1 MADQADGSIIIDTEI
16 NSDGFKAGSAELLA
30 AIKALSTEVKNLGQ
44 TLKELF
50 SKPLTPE
57 INTGGAEDKVAELE
71 AKVQELQASLEE
83 LQNTNGSGTPTPETA
98 TPQVNIGGVTE
109 KASGLQR
116 EIDAVNSS
124 VQKLEPTFQKAMSGS
139 ESAMTSFEGKASTLE
154 SKIAELQERLD
165 AVGQTQFPTQEY
177 AELCAETEKAGQKLE
192 SLLNKQEKMQALG
205 VSENSA
211 QWKNLQYDLDLTAQK
226 YDRLEAA
233 KAKMEASGT
242 AFQAGVDTTQYA
254 QMESALASAIS
265 QIQQMRSEIQQTN
278 SAWAQ
283 MPTLSGYIRSAF
295 QSVANAVRTAFNG
308 IATVVTHPLQAA
320 DRLFGAIIQKAGR
333 LVSTMAKFT
342 VGKLVSGL
350 KSAAS
355 SMAKMLFHSKKMNGQ
370 FGGLISGAKKFALS
384 LLGARGVWAL
394 LRKAVSAYMAEN
406 QQLSNTLSAC
416 WSGIGNLLGPII
428 TRIINLVAQAVAY
441 VTAFLK
447 LFGIYG
453 KTASKEISSAGGAAS
468 KATDKLKRQ
477 LAAFDEL
484 NILSDNSSDGGGG
497 GGGAGD
503 LGSLPDVTLPDW
515 AKLMVEQIKAGDWA
529 AAANT
534 LAAKLNEMVDT
545 VDWAG
550 VGDKIGYY
558 LNGALTFLATFIQN
572 FDWKNLASR
581 FAELLNHIITGVD
594 WGNLGV
600 ILTGKWAIIL
610 KSLDGFFGTLDGAA
624 VSKAITDFMYGT
636 VNAADWI
643 GIAGSLAKNISNFI
657 SDIDFSAL
665 AEALSTQ
672 IRTALQSMVAAVE
685 NFDWAMLG
693 RKIADFLNG
702 IDWSGIFSDLT
713 RLLGGLLIGAL
724 NLLVGFVDQV
734 DWTGLADEIWACLE
748 SLTTDIDWDGFGEL
762 LGKFVSGAITGVL
775 DLITSLFSDHDWGE
789 MVQNLIGSLGEALGA
804 VIENIDWL
812 GLLESLATALISI
825 IVQIPSIIVGA
836 IGGISDLLASL
847 FEAIGLDS
855 IAGFFRG
862 IGDAMRDAGSWLKEN
877 LVDPVVN
884 WVKNLFGIH
893 SPSTVFAEIGTF
905 LIDGLK
911 QGISN
916 AWHKITDF
924 FSGVIE
930 RLKTFFSNAW
940 SSIKSTATTAW
951 AGIKGVISSAWNGIK
966 SGVSSACNT
975 VKTGISNAWSAIKSG
990 TTSAWNGIKS
1000 GLSSAW
1006 TSIKTTASS
1015 TWTNLKT
1022 TVSNGWN
1029 NIKANTSTVW
1039 NGVKAT
1045 LSSTWSNI
1053 KSTAS
1058 STWNSMKT
1066 TASSAWNSMK
1076 STASSTW
1083 SNIKS
1088 SLSSTWSSIK
1098 SIASS
1103 TWSGIKNA
1111 IQNQGWS
1118 GVGSNICNGIA
1129 NGISSGWSWL
1139 KNKVS
1144 SLASSL
1150 LSAAKSALGIHS
1162 PSRLFR
1168 DEIGLNIGYG
1178 VGEGVEASQPSI
1190 LKSVSGVAD
1199 AIADEFN
1206 AGDYKVGNIV
1216 PTSEV
1221 DGALSSFSD
1230 KISGSFTSL
1239 LDRLQAIADN
1249 ITFAV
1254 PAVAGGVVPYK
1265 AAAAA
1270 ASGGGADIGTTIETS
1285 NDALASVVTQ
1295 VVTNATAAIVTAIQ
1309 NYSGTTVNFDK
1320 TAIAE
1325 STIREINRRTRA
1337 TGKSPLE

>member
-441 VTAFLK
+441 ITTFLK
-447 LFGIYG
+447 LFGVFG
-453 KTASKEISSAGGAAS
+453 KSTTKAINSAGGAAS

-497 GGGAGD
+497 GGGGGD
-503 LGSLPDVTLPDW
+503 AAGSLPDVELPDW
-515 AKLMVEQIKAGDWA
+515 AKLMADQIKAGDWA
-529 AAANT
+529 AAAKT
-534 LAAKLNEMVDT
+534 LTGQLNSMIAG

-558 LNGALTFLATFIQN
+558 LNGALTFLATAILT
-572 FDWKNLASR
+572 FDWYALGADLATSI
-581 FAELLNHIITGVD
+581 NHIIYSVD
-594 WGNLGV
+594 WANLGV
-600 ILTGKWAIIL
+600 VLGAKFIIL
-610 KSLDGFFGTLDGAA
+610 IEG
-624 VSKAITDFMYGT
+624 
-636 VNAADWI
+636 
-643 GIAGSLAKNISNFI
+643 
-657 SDIDFSAL
+657 
-665 AEALSTQ
+665 
-672 IRTALQSMVAAVE
+672 
-685 NFDWAMLG
+685 
-693 RKIADFLNG
+693 
-702 IDWSGIFSDLT
+702 
-713 RLLGGLLIGAL
+713 LGGLFATIDWAALGKALADAFMGLWNAIDWVQAAKTLSDGIIGAL
-724 NLLVGFVDQV
+724 NALSTAIKNVDWQKLGHDV
-734 DWTGLADEIWACLE
+734 ATFIANIDWTGVADALF
-748 SLTTDIDWDGFGEL
+748 DGI
-762 LGKFVSGAITGVL
+762 GA
-775 DLITSLFSDHDWGE
+775 
-789 MVQNLIGSLGEALGA
+789 ALGGIA
-804 VIENIDWL
+804 AFLWGLIEDAWNSVVDWWHENAL
-812 GLLESLATALISI
+812 EDGEFTMAGLLEGIWNGI
-825 IVQIPSIIVGA
+825 KN
-836 IGGISDLLASL
+836 IGTWIYEHIFKPFID
-847 FEAIGLDS
+847 
-855 IAGFFRG
+855 GFK
-862 IGDAMRDAGSWLKEN
+862 AA
-877 LVDPVVN
+877 
-884 WVKNLFGIH
+884 FGIA
-893 SPSTVFAEIGTF
+893 SPSTVMAEQGDFIVQ
-905 LIDGLK
+905 GLL
-911 QGISN
+911 QGITN
-916 AWHKITDF
+916 AWHAITEF
-924 FSGVIE
+924 FSTALSSICDAV
-930 RLKTFFSNAW
+930 SNAW
-940 SSIKSTATTAW
+940 SSIKSWTSTAW
-951 AGIKGVISSAWNGIK
+951 NNVKTTIGGAWDKVKSKTSEICSNVGSKVSSAWESVK
-966 SGVSSACNT
+966 SKTSSVWSN
-975 VKTGISNAWSAIKSG
+975 VKTNVSNAWSNVKSAATSG
-990 TTSAWNGIKS
+990 WTSVKNGVSTAWNNVKSTTTSVWNGVKS
-1000 GLSSAW
+1000 SLSSTW
-1006 TSIKTTASS
+1006 NSVKTTASS

-1045 LSSTWSNI
+1045 LSSTWGNI

-1058 STWNSMKT
+1058 STWNNMKT

-1088 SLSSTWSSIK
+1088 SLSSTWNSIK
-1098 SIASS
+1098 STASS

-1129 NGISSGWSWL
+1129 NGINSGWSWL

-1254 PAVAGGVVPYK
+1254 PAMSGGVVPYK
-1265 AAAAA
+1265 TAAAA

-1285 NDALASVVTQ
+1285 NDVLASVVTQ

>member
-57 INTGGAEDKVAELE
+57 INTGGAEDKVAALE
-71 AKVQELQASLEE
+71 AKVQELQTSLEE
-83 LQNTNGSGTPTPETA
+83 LQNTNGSGTPAPETA

-254 QMESALASAIS
+254 QMESTLSAAAARLDEMRAGTQQSESLMSRLAS
-265 QIQQMRSEIQQTN
+265 
-278 SAWAQ
+278 SARNVA
-283 MPTLSGYIRSAF
+283 SFICRAAKSA
-295 QSVANAVRTAFNG
+295 A
-308 IATVVTHPLQAA
+308 
-320 DRLFGAIIQKAGR
+320 GA
-333 LVSTMAKFT
+333 
-342 VGKLVSGL
+342 LVSGI
-350 KSAAS
+350 KAAAS
-355 SMAKMLFHSKKMNGQ
+355 GMAKMLFHSKKMNSQ

-534 LAAKLNEMVDT
+534 LAAKLNSMIAG

-558 LNGALTFLATFIQN
+558 LNGALTFLATAILT
-572 FDWKNLASR
+572 FDWYALGADLATSI
-581 FAELLNHIITGVD
+581 NHIIYSVD
-594 WGNLGV
+594 WANLGV
-600 ILTGKWAIIL
+600 VLGAKFIIL
-610 KSLDGFFGTLDGAA
+610 IEG
-624 VSKAITDFMYGT
+624 
-636 VNAADWI
+636 
-643 GIAGSLAKNISNFI
+643 
-657 SDIDFSAL
+657 
-665 AEALSTQ
+665 
-672 IRTALQSMVAAVE
+672 
-685 NFDWAMLG
+685 
-693 RKIADFLNG
+693 
-702 IDWSGIFSDLT
+702 
-713 RLLGGLLIGAL
+713 LGGLFATIDWAALGKALADAFMGLWNAIDWVQAAKTLSDGIIGAL
-724 NLLVGFVDQV
+724 NALSTAIKNVDWQKLGHDV
-734 DWTGLADEIWACLE
+734 ATFIANIDWTGVADALF
-748 SLTTDIDWDGFGEL
+748 DGI
-762 LGKFVSGAITGVL
+762 GA
-775 DLITSLFSDHDWGE
+775 
-789 MVQNLIGSLGEALGA
+789 ALGGIA
-804 VIENIDWL
+804 AFLWGLIEDAWNSVVDWWHENAL
-812 GLLESLATALISI
+812 EDGEFTMAGLLEGIWNGI
-825 IVQIPSIIVGA
+825 KN
-836 IGGISDLLASL
+836 IGTWIYEHIFKPFID
-847 FEAIGLDS
+847 
-855 IAGFFRG
+855 GFK
-862 IGDAMRDAGSWLKEN
+862 AA
-877 LVDPVVN
+877 
-884 WVKNLFGIH
+884 FGIA
-893 SPSTVFAEIGTF
+893 SPSTVMAEQGDFIVQ
-905 LIDGLK
+905 GLL
-911 QGISN
+911 QGITN
-916 AWHKITDF
+916 AWHAITEF
-924 FSGVIE
+924 FSTALSSICDAV
-930 RLKTFFSNAW
+930 SNAW
-940 SSIKSTATTAW
+940 SSIKSWTSTAW
-951 AGIKGVISSAWNGIK
+951 NNVKTTIGGAWDKVKSKTSEICSNVGSKVSSAWESVK
-966 SGVSSACNT
+966 SKTSSVWSN
-975 VKTGISNAWSAIKSG
+975 VKTNISNAWSNVKSAATSG
-990 TTSAWNGIKS
+990 WTSVKNGVSTAWNNVKSTTTSVWNGVKS
-1000 GLSSAW
+1000 SLSSTW
-1006 TSIKTTASS
+1006 NSVKTTASS

-1088 SLSSTWSSIK
+1088 SLSSTWNSIK
-1098 SIASS
+1098 STASS

-1129 NGISSGWSWL
+1129 NGINSGWSWL

-1221 DGALSSFSD
+1221 DDALSSFSD

-1285 NDALASVVTQ
+1285 NDALASVITQ

>member
-1 MADQADGSIIIDTEI
+1 MKNDAERGSLMKSDTDI
-16 NSDGFKAGSAELLA
+16 PCVQ
-30 AIKALSTEVKNLGQ
+30 LSTEQ
-44 TLKELF
+44 QATA
-50 SKPLTPE
+50 
-57 INTGGAEDKVAELE
+57 IE
-71 AKVQELQASLEE
+71 AAC
-83 LQNTNGSGTPTPETA
+83 
-98 TPQVNIGGVTE
+98 
-109 KASGLQR
+109 KA
-116 EIDAVNSS
+116 AN
-124 VQKLEPTFQKAMSGS
+124 
-139 ESAMTSFEGKASTLE
+139 
-154 SKIAELQERLD
+154 LD
-165 AVGQTQFPTQEY
+165 A
-177 AELCAETEKAGQKLE
+177 
-192 SLLNKQEKMQALG
+192 
-205 VSENSA
+205 
-211 QWKNLQYDLDLTAQK
+211 
-226 YDRLEAA
+226 
-233 KAKMEASGT
+233 
-242 AFQAGVDTTQYA
+242 
-254 QMESALASAIS
+254 
-265 QIQQMRSEIQQTN
+265 
-278 SAWAQ
+278 
-283 MPTLSGYIRSAF
+283 
-295 QSVANAVRTAFNG
+295 
-308 IATVVTHPLQAA
+308 H
-320 DRLFGAIIQKAGR
+320 
-333 LVSTMAKFT
+333 
-342 VGKLVSGL
+342 
-350 KSAAS
+350 
-355 SMAKMLFHSKKMNGQ
+355 
-370 FGGLISGAKKFALS
+370 
-384 LLGARGVWAL
+384 
-394 LRKAVSAYMAEN
+394 
-406 QQLSNTLSAC
+406 
-416 WSGIGNLLGPII
+416 I
-428 TRIINLVAQAVAY
+428 TRITAKSRAATWAEKLAVRFKLDREDLVV
-441 VTAFLK
+441 K
-447 LFGIYG
+447 
-453 KTASKEISSAGGAAS
+453 
-468 KATDKLKRQ
+468 
-477 LAAFDEL
+477 
-484 NILSDNSSDGGGG
+484 NSYMYCD
-497 GGGAGD
+497 
-503 LGSLPDVTLPDW
+503 
-515 AKLMVEQIKAGDWA
+515 
-529 AAANT
+529 
-534 LAAKLNEMVDT
+534 
-545 VDWAG
+545 
-550 VGDKIGYY
+550 
-558 LNGALTFLATFIQN
+558 AL
-572 FDWKNLASR
+572 DMC
-581 FAELLNHIITGVD
+581 
-594 WGNLGV
+594 
-600 ILTGKWAIIL
+600 
-610 KSLDGFFGTLDGAA
+610 FF
-624 VSKAITDFMYGT
+624 
-636 VNAADWI
+636 
-643 GIAGSLAKNISNFI
+643 
-657 SDIDFSAL
+657 
-665 AEALSTQ
+665 
-672 IRTALQSMVAAVE
+672 
-685 NFDWAMLG
+685 
-693 RKIADFLNG
+693 FLNG
-702 IDWSGIFSDLT
+702 RTPAFAYAGY
-713 RLLGGLLIGAL
+713 
-724 NLLVGFVDQV
+724 
-734 DWTGLADEIWACLE
+734 
-748 SLTTDIDWDGFGEL
+748 
-762 LGKFVSGAITGVL
+762 
-775 DLITSLFSDHDWGE
+775 
-789 MVQNLIGSLGEALGA
+789 
-804 VIENIDWL
+804 
-812 GLLESLATALISI
+812 ISI

-1098 SIASS
+1098 STASS

>member
-57 INTGGAEDKVAELE
+57 INTGGAEDKVAALE

-83 LQNTNGSGTPTPETA
+83 LQNTNGSGTPAPETA

-254 QMESALASAIS
+254 QMESTLSAAAARLDEMRAGTQQSESLMSRLAS
-265 QIQQMRSEIQQTN
+265 
-278 SAWAQ
+278 SARNVA
-283 MPTLSGYIRSAF
+283 SFIGRAAKSA
-295 QSVANAVRTAFNG
+295 A
-308 IATVVTHPLQAA
+308 
-320 DRLFGAIIQKAGR
+320 GA
-333 LVSTMAKFT
+333 
-342 VGKLVSGL
+342 LVSGI
-350 KSAAS
+350 KAAAS
-355 SMAKMLFHSKKMNGQ
+355 GMAKMLFHSKKMNSQ

-447 LFGIYG
+447 LFGLYG

-534 LAAKLNEMVDT
+534 LATKLNSMIAG

-558 LNGALTFLATFIQN
+558 LNGALTFLATAILT
-572 FDWKNLASR
+572 FDWYALGADLATSI
-581 FAELLNHIITGVD
+581 NHIIYSVD
-594 WGNLGV
+594 WANLGV
-600 ILTGKWAIIL
+600 VLGAKFIIL
-610 KSLDGFFGTLDGAA
+610 IEG
-624 VSKAITDFMYGT
+624 
-636 VNAADWI
+636 
-643 GIAGSLAKNISNFI
+643 
-657 SDIDFSAL
+657 
-665 AEALSTQ
+665 
-672 IRTALQSMVAAVE
+672 
-685 NFDWAMLG
+685 
-693 RKIADFLNG
+693 
-702 IDWSGIFSDLT
+702 
-713 RLLGGLLIGAL
+713 LGGLFATIDWAALGKALADAFMGLWNAIDWVQAAKTLSDGIIGAL
-724 NLLVGFVDQV
+724 NALSTAIKNVDWQKLGHDV
-734 DWTGLADEIWACLE
+734 ATFIANIDWTGVADALF
-748 SLTTDIDWDGFGEL
+748 DGI
-762 LGKFVSGAITGVL
+762 GA
-775 DLITSLFSDHDWGE
+775 
-789 MVQNLIGSLGEALGA
+789 ALGGIA
-804 VIENIDWL
+804 AFLWGLIEDAWNSVVDWWHENAL
-812 GLLESLATALISI
+812 EDGEFTMAGLLEGIWNGI
-825 IVQIPSIIVGA
+825 KN
-836 IGGISDLLASL
+836 IGTWIYEHIFKPFID
-847 FEAIGLDS
+847 
-855 IAGFFRG
+855 GFK
-862 IGDAMRDAGSWLKEN
+862 AA
-877 LVDPVVN
+877 
-884 WVKNLFGIH
+884 FGIA
-893 SPSTVFAEIGTF
+893 SPSTVMAEQGDFIVQ
-905 LIDGLK
+905 GLL
-911 QGISN
+911 QGITN
-916 AWHKITDF
+916 AWHAITEF
-924 FSGVIE
+924 FSTALSSICDAV
-930 RLKTFFSNAW
+930 SNAW
-940 SSIKSTATTAW
+940 SSIKSWTSTAW
-951 AGIKGVISSAWNGIK
+951 NNVKTTIGGAWDKVKSKTSEICSNVSSKVSSAWESVK
-966 SGVSSACNT
+966 SKTSSVWSN
-975 VKTGISNAWSAIKSG
+975 VKTNISNAWSNVKSAATSG
-990 TTSAWNGIKS
+990 WTSVKNGVSTAWNNVKSTTTSVWNGVKS
-1000 GLSSAW
+1000 SLSSTW
-1006 TSIKTTASS
+1006 NSVKTTASS

-1045 LSSTWSNI
+1045 LSSTWGNI

-1058 STWNSMKT
+1058 STWNSMKA

-1088 SLSSTWSSIK
+1088 SLSSTWNSIK
-1098 SIASS
+1098 STASS

-1129 NGISSGWSWL
+1129 NGINSGWSWL

-1265 AAAAA
+1265 TAAAA

-1295 VVTNATAAIVTAIQ
+1295 VVMNATNAIVTAIQ
-1309 NYSGTTVNFDK
+1309 NYSGTTVNLDK
-1320 TAIAE
+1320 AAIAE
-1325 STIREINRRTRA
+1325 MTVKEINRRTRA

>member
-242 AFQAGVDTTQYA
+242 AFQAGVDMTQYA

-441 VTAFLK
+441 ITTFLK
-447 LFGIYG
+447 LFGVFG
-453 KTASKEISSAGGAAS
+453 KSTTKAINSAGGAAS

-497 GGGAGD
+497 GGGGGD
-503 LGSLPDVTLPDW
+503 AAGSLPDVELPDW
-515 AKLMVEQIKAGDWA
+515 AKLMADQIKAGDWA
-529 AAANT
+529 AAAKT
-534 LAAKLNEMVDT
+534 LTGQLNSMIAG

-558 LNGALTFLATFIQN
+558 LNGALTFLATAILT
-572 FDWKNLASR
+572 FDWYALGADLATSI
-581 FAELLNHIITGVD
+581 NHIIYSVD
-594 WGNLGV
+594 WANLGV
-600 ILTGKWAIIL
+600 VLGAKFIIL
-610 KSLDGFFGTLDGAA
+610 IEG
-624 VSKAITDFMYGT
+624 
-636 VNAADWI
+636 
-643 GIAGSLAKNISNFI
+643 
-657 SDIDFSAL
+657 
-665 AEALSTQ
+665 
-672 IRTALQSMVAAVE
+672 
-685 NFDWAMLG
+685 
-693 RKIADFLNG
+693 
-702 IDWSGIFSDLT
+702 
-713 RLLGGLLIGAL
+713 LGGLFATIDWAALGKALADAFMGLWNAIDWVQAAKTLSDGIIGAL
-724 NLLVGFVDQV
+724 NALSMAIKNVDWQKFGHDV
-734 DWTGLADEIWACLE
+734 ATFIANIDWTGVADALF
-748 SLTTDIDWDGFGEL
+748 DGI
-762 LGKFVSGAITGVL
+762 GA
-775 DLITSLFSDHDWGE
+775 
-789 MVQNLIGSLGEALGA
+789 ALGGIA
-804 VIENIDWL
+804 AFLWGLIEDAWNSVVDWWHENAL
-812 GLLESLATALISI
+812 EDGEFTMAGLLEGIWNGI
-825 IVQIPSIIVGA
+825 KN
-836 IGGISDLLASL
+836 IGTWIYEHIFKPFID
-847 FEAIGLDS
+847 
-855 IAGFFRG
+855 GFK
-862 IGDAMRDAGSWLKEN
+862 AA
-877 LVDPVVN
+877 
-884 WVKNLFGIH
+884 FGIA
-893 SPSTVFAEIGTF
+893 SPSTVMAEQGDFIVQ
-905 LIDGLK
+905 GLL
-911 QGISN
+911 QGITN
-916 AWHKITDF
+916 AWHAITEF
-924 FSGVIE
+924 FSTALSSICDAV
-930 RLKTFFSNAW
+930 SNAW
-940 SSIKSTATTAW
+940 SSIKSWTSTAW
-951 AGIKGVISSAWNGIK
+951 NNVKTTIGGAWDKVKSKTSEICSNVGSKVSSAWESVK
-966 SGVSSACNT
+966 SKTSSVWSN
-975 VKTGISNAWSAIKSG
+975 VKTNVSNAWSNVKSAATSG
-990 TTSAWNGIKS
+990 WTSVKNGVSTAWNNVKSTTTSVWNGVKS
-1000 GLSSAW
+1000 SLSSTW
-1006 TSIKTTASS
+1006 NSVKTTASS

-1088 SLSSTWSSIK
+1088 SLSSTWNSIK
-1098 SIASS
+1098 STASS

-1129 NGISSGWSWL
+1129 NGINSGWSWL

-1270 ASGGGADIGTTIETS
+1270 ASGGGADLGTTIETS